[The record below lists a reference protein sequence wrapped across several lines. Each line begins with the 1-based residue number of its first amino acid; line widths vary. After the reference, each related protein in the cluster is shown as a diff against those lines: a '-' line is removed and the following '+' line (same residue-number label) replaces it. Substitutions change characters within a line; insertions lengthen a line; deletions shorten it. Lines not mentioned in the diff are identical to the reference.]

1 MANRSYLLMCLLE
14 QLFYYQYQ
22 SINLKKI
29 PSLMLII
36 RLHVFLLLACVYNFS
51 EQ

>member
-14 QLFYYQYQ
+14 QLFYDQYQ
-22 SINLKKI
+22 NINLKNPFSCAYNK
-29 PSLMLII
+29 
-36 RLHVFLLLACVYNFS
+36 VFLLLACVYNFS